1 MWAGEPAGRTRYRAG
16 VSDSFDPWSV
26 LAPAQAEVAR
36 RWLAERERE
45 RRHLVIY
52 LSGAHAYG
60 FPSPDS
66 DLDLK
71 CVHIVPTAELVGL
84 GVVEDPPDRI
94 EIVEGVELD
103 YGSNELAPVLRGAI
117 KGNGNFL
124 ERILGDLV
132 LGGDRAL
139 LEEARVVVRPLLSRR
154 SARHYGG
161 FATGQLRAFDEK
173 PSAKRALYVLR
184 TAATGRH
191 LLAHGEIVTDVAKLG
206 PFLPAEIGELLEMKR
221 RGERQELAPEQAA
234 AWRARLA
241 EAIAAVDAAV
251 ATSVLPAEPSAA
263 AVAALEAWVRD
274 VRRRCW

>member
-1 MWAGEPAGRTRYRAG
+1 MTN
-16 VSDSFDPWSV
+16 DPWSV
-26 LAPAQAEVAR
+26 LSTQQQEVAR
-36 RWLAERERE
+36 RFIADREHE

-71 CVHIVPTAELVGL
+71 CVHIAPTAELVGL
-84 GVVEDPPDRI
+84 TTADDPPDRI

-124 ERILGDLV
+124 ERILGDLA
-132 LGGDRAL
+132 LGGDLAL
-139 LEEARVVVRPLLSRR
+139 LAEAREVVRPLLCRR
-154 SARHYGG
+154 AGRHYGG
-161 FATGQLRAFDEK
+161 FATSQLKLFDAK

-191 LLAHGEIVTDVAKLG
+191 LLAHGEIVTDVAKLTQ
-206 PFLPAEIGELLEMKR
+206 FVPAEIGELLAIKQ
-221 RGERQELAPEQAA
+221 RGERQQLEPDHAA
-234 AWRARLA
+234 EWRVRLTAAIDAIDGAWPA
-241 EAIAAVDAAV
+241 
-251 ATSVLPAEPSAA
+251 SVLPPDPPPAA
-263 AVAALEAWVRD
+263 ITAADHWLRD
-274 VRRRCW
+274 VRRRFW

>member
-1 MWAGEPAGRTRYRAG
+1 MTSANPTANPASAP
-16 VSDSFDPWSV
+16 FDPWSV
-26 LAPAQAEVAR
+26 LAPAQAAVAR

-52 LSGAHAYG
+52 LSGSHAYG

-71 CVHIVPTAELVGL
+71 CVHLAPTADLVGL
-84 GVVEDPPDRI
+84 APVDDPPDRI
-94 EIVEGVELD
+94 EVVDGVELD
-103 YGSNELAPVLRGAI
+103 YGSNELAAVLRGAL

-124 ERILGDLV
+124 ERLLGELV

-139 LEEARVVVRPLLSRR
+139 LEEARAVVRPLLSRR
-154 SARHYGG
+154 VARHYGG
-161 FATGQLRAFDEK
+161 FATSQLRAFDER

-191 LLAHGEIVTDVAKLG
+191 LLAHGELLTELARLG
-206 PFLPAEIGELLEMKR
+206 PFVPAEVDELLEAKR
-221 RGERQELAPEQAA
+221 RGERQELAPDRAA

-251 ATSVLPAEPSAA
+251 ATSVLPPDPPAP

-274 VRRRCW
+274 VRRRSW